1 MKKKFLTFI
10 LGLLAPVC
18 LSACGGQTTQS
29 SSSSEEAVPLED
41 DGVTGYTYDNTVAN
55 KNGSMSYEIFVRS
68 FYDSNGDG
76 TGDLNGVKEKL
87 PYLNDLGIKTLWL
100 MPIHPSPT
108 YHGYDVT
115 DYYDVN
121 PEYGTLADFDSL
133 VAEAEKYNIDIM
145 IDMVL
150 NHCSVK
156 HEYFTTA
163 YTDYMNR
170 NEAEDSK
177 ANWFNFSETNASGSH
192 VYNGSLGQIYYES
205 WFDSGMPDFNLDCD
219 AVRDEIE
226 KIMKFWIVD
235 HKVKAFRLD
244 AVLYYYY
251 GNTSKNKSF
260 LTWLKETATKYNP
273 NFYMVGECYSNNI
286 VINDYYNS
294 ECDSFFRFEAA
305 KGGDLGVIN
314 VAKGN
319 ANAYAF
325 ANSIASNEKTI
336 KSRNPNGY
344 SSYFLSNHDQD
355 RIGDSFKKNQN
366 SGKAA
371 ASLLGLL
378 PGTSFMY
385 YGEEIGLLG
394 TRGDNDGNDVKRRL
408 PMIWSKDNK
417 TGQCSFPDKT
427 RPDLNNTK
435 QVENGATDLLNDPDS
450 LLNHYKKVI
459 NLRNKYSFIKT
470 GTFESLSSSLGL
482 TKEHK
487 GIMAYK
493 ITDGDDYIIVV
504 TNFGKTNDQ
513 VTSPGTEIVDSINTI
528 HKKPEI
534 SNGLLKIGAY
544 STVILK

>member
-1 MKKKFLTFI
+1 MKRKFLTFI
-10 LGLLAPVC
+10 LGLLAPIC
-18 LSACGGQTTQS
+18 LSACGGGETTE

-41 DGVTGYTYDNTVAN
+41 DGITGYTYDNTITN
-55 KNGSMSYEIFVRS
+55 ENGSMSYEIFVRS

-76 TGDLNGVKEKL
+76 TGDLNGVKAKL

-115 DYYDVN
+115 DYYDIN
-121 PEYGTLADFDSL
+121 PDYGTLADFDSL

-150 NHCSVK
+150 NHCSVQHK
-156 HEYFTTA
+156 YFTTA
-163 YTDYMNR
+163 YADYMNK
-170 NEAEDSK
+170 NDSEDSK
-177 ANWFNFSETNASGSH
+177 ADWFNFSETNASGSH
-192 VYNGSLGQIYYES
+192 IYNGNLGQIYYES

-219 AVRDEIE
+219 AVREEIE

-273 NFYMVGECYSNNI
+273 KFYMVGECYSNDI

-294 ECDSFFRFEAA
+294 KCDSFFRFEAA

-319 ANAYAF
+319 ANAYVF
-325 ANSIASNEKTI
+325 ANSIESNEK
-336 KSRNPNGY
+336 KVKNNNPNGY

-378 PGTSFMY
+378 PGTPFMY

-408 PMIWSKDNK
+408 PMIWSKEDK

-435 QVENGATDLLNDPDS
+435 QVENGAADLLSDPDS

-459 NLRNKYSFIKT
+459 NIRNKYSFIKT
-470 GTFESLSSSLGL
+470 GTFESLSTSLGL
-482 TKEHK
+482 TKEHR
-487 GIMAYK
+487 GILAYK
-493 ITDGDDYIIVV
+493 ITNGDDYITVV

-513 VTSPGTEIVDSINTI
+513 ITSPGTEIIDSINTI
-528 HKKPEI
+528 HKKPAIE
-534 SNGLLKIGAY
+534 SGLLKIGAY